1 MCNHNV
7 FRDKAG
13 LDICLVLLL
22 ISNDFQNMTVE
33 TLIEALGCYNKD
45 YNVQIIQ
52 ESSDFR
58 ENIKCV
64 AGDGTVDTVYIITE

>member
-1 MCNHNV
+1 
-7 FRDKAG
+7 
-13 LDICLVLLL
+13 
-22 ISNDFQNMTVE
+22 MTVE

-52 ESSDFR
+52 ENSDFR